1 MARFTIENAD
11 LTAKFELYHDD
22 EKEFE
27 EYDSNF
33 QAILRY
39 QSNGW
44 TVFSENKWELT
55 IRCCPYFVDKLKE
68 MYSKLEGVAHLN
80 SEWGGSV
87 TLTMREN
94 GIIDVEVRDGHIPYS
109 EYVQFGFSIDQSY
122 LPDLIRQAEELFR
135 IKEKK
140 KSILSRLN
148 PFK

>member
-11 LTAKFELYHDD
+11 STAKFELYHDD

-39 QSNGW
+39 QSNEW
-44 TVFSENKWELT
+44 TVFSENKWGLT
-55 IRCCPYFVDKLKE
+55 LRCCPFFVDKLKE
-68 MYSKLEGVAHLN
+68 MYSKLEGEAHLY
-80 SEWGGSV
+80 SDWGGSV

-94 GIIDVEVRDGHIPYS
+94 GIIDVGVRDGQMPYG

-122 LPDLIRQAEELFR
+122 LPDLITQAEDLFR
-135 IKEKK
+135 LKK
-140 KSILSRLN
+140 KDTI
-148 PFK
+148 KT